1 MKKGR
6 IVLFSNYRVFRSGF
20 REILQYYFGE
30 NFIIDDTDFQS
41 PLNDDFV
48 PDMII
53 TELTTDKDFVDY
65 LLRMQNKGA
74 KIVLLVLN
82 SNHLIYFQH
91 LHVDGFL
98 VKNMTTDTM
107 IRALE
112 GILYDDDVYVHPDI
126 GYQFYKKLIANN
138 YKLA

>member
-1 MKKGR
+1 
-6 IVLFSNYRVFRSGF
+6 
-20 REILQYYFGE
+20 
-30 NFIIDDTDFQS
+30 
-41 PLNDDFV
+41 
-48 PDMII
+48 MII

-91 LHVDGFL
+91 VHVDGFL